1 VTAVSTLFLAE
12 RRYAERE
19 ESSMLS
25 VPTLFHGDVELKETF
40 SPTPPRMRE
49 SGGEQWISLLPPK
62 NENSGLLS

>member
-1 VTAVSTLFLAE
+1 
-12 RRYAERE
+12 
-19 ESSMLS
+19 MLS